1 MKMQKT
7 EPEITPEELARLK
20 VVFALRRM
28 APEVQSDVLSDGNV
42 AARAGID
49 LSHPIKLPEEITID
63 RRVLFSAFQKAA
75 DGQLV
80 SEIVDIGGVQR
91 EMQLEIEEESAFLAY
106 GTHRI
111 RFPQAALLSS
121 DVEKR
126 RTAADIILKKNTLT
140 MQARNEF
147 DALISKLDFS
157 HGDFFAATTI
167 LLGSP
172 ESFADTL
179 REIANKGTLSTTDF
193 LPSEVAHWENITA
206 KRLTSETLPEFI
218 GQELAAER
226 VARIVLDPSAAVDVL
241 SLTFGAPELVPLEA
255 VRQIEPET
263 LTASLGGLLDHGD
276 PLALSGAFDLCADRA
291 AADGRFVDLG
301 DAILDRI
308 LSDPQRLRSELTT
321 FATAFVIA
329 GAHLAEHETLRKQP
343 VFWRRLAAASH
354 ASLVTRILG
363 PGNDDESSLLT
374 WAMRVAGKT
383 FYLSVLNDAHIES
396 RWRPDWISPNFLAA
410 DIYGRL
416 LGSLQRL
423 GDAAPPSWRKKVDDA
438 QPWVTASAPPIAHAF
453 PAMLQGGLVTPVEM
467 PPADTPVGEMYEKL
481 RREPTVENFL
491 AFMQVV
497 YVFGFHPD
505 ARESALK
512 VVQSLRT
519 EIAATPPGYAQA
531 ALDLAAF
538 IAARNRDVELADTVA
553 IVSIERFVATPDVD
567 RLLPTASVIVE
578 CAAAVADRKEA
589 LATLARRLE
598 NLAFVAPAESLPE
611 ALDIFRIL
619 QSINEDLSPLL
630 GRAIATARVGIP
642 TISAF

>member
-1 MKMQKT
+1 MKMKKT
-7 EPEITPEELARLK
+7 EPEITPQELARLK

-28 APEVQSDVLSDGNV
+28 APEVQSDVLSDGAV

-49 LSHPIKLPEEITID
+49 LSHPIKLPEGITID

-75 DGQLV
+75 DGKPV
-80 SEIVDIGGVQR
+80 SEIIDISGVRR
-91 EMQLEIEEESAFLAY
+91 ETQVEIEEESAFLTY

-111 RFPQAALLSS
+111 RFPQAALLSA

-126 RTAADIILKKNTLT
+126 RAAADIILKNNTLT
-140 MQARNEF
+140 MQARSEF
-147 DALISKLDFS
+147 DALISKPDFS
-157 HGDFFAATTI
+157 HSDFFAATTI

-172 ESFADTL
+172 ESFASTL
-179 REIANKGTLSTTDF
+179 REVANKGTLSKTDF

-206 KRLTSETLPEFI
+206 RRLTSENLLEFV

-226 VARIVLDPSAAVDVL
+226 VARIALDPKAAVDVL

-255 VRQIEPET
+255 LRQIERET
-263 LTASLGGLLDHGD
+263 LIASLRRLPDYAD
-276 PLALSGAFDLCADRA
+276 PLALSGIFDLCADYA
-291 AADGRFVDLG
+291 AADGRFVELG
-301 DAILDRI
+301 DVILDRL
-308 LSDPQRLRSELTT
+308 LSDAQRLRSELTT

-329 GAHLAEHETLRKQP
+329 GAHLAEHETLRKKP

-363 PGNDDESSLLT
+363 PGSNDEPSLLT

-383 FYLSVLNDAHIES
+383 FYLSVLNDAHVEP
-396 RWRPDWISPNFLAA
+396 RWRPDWISLNFLAA

-423 GDAAPPSWRKKVDDA
+423 SGAAPPSWRKKLDDA
-438 QPWVTASAPPIAHAF
+438 QPWVIAGAPPIAHAF
-453 PAMLQGGLVTPVEM
+453 PAMLQGGLVTPIEM

-497 YVFGFHPD
+497 YAFGFHPD

-519 EIAATPPGYAQA
+519 EIAGTLPEYAQA

-538 IAARNRDVELADTVA
+538 IAARNRDGELADAVA
-553 IVSIERFVATPDVD
+553 IVSIERLIATQDVD
-567 RLLPTASVIVE
+567 RLLPTTSVIVE

-598 NLAFVAPAESLPE
+598 NLAFVVPSKSLPE

-630 GRAIATARVGIP
+630 GRAIAAARIGIP
-642 TISAF
+642 AISAS